1 MTHTLP
7 KPTEAAPVLERTL
20 DVPVVKT
27 LVRTLNETGERM
39 RFYLQTLAG
48 VPVAVTKYP
57 GEVVRHIAVLG
68 MGLGMLATIGGSTVV
83 VAVTCFSDGALIG
96 AQGYEQLQSIGVD
109 GITGA
114 IAAFWNPRIIQQGT
128 PLVTMAATVGA
139 AAAAELGAMR
149 INEEIDAL
157 EVIGI
162 RTVSYLASTRLIAGM
177 IAIVPIWCGS
187 LIAGYGGSYLATTL
201 YHNSNPGV
209 YNHYFN
215 LFMHADDIV
224 KAGMIEFSVAML
236 TMLFCTQQGYNAKR
250 GPAGVG
256 EAVGVAVRS
265 SVAFASLAMVC
276 LVLAVWGINPNI
288 HLAQ

>member
-7 KPTEAAPVLERTL
+7 KPKEAAPVLERTME
-20 DVPVVKT
+20 VPVVKN
-27 LVRTLNETGERM
+27 LARTWNAAGERM
-39 RFYLQTLAG
+39 RFYIETIAG
-48 VPVAVTKYP
+48 IPVAVTKYP
-57 GEVVRHIAVLG
+57 TEVVRHIATLG
-68 MGLGMLATIGGSTVV
+68 MGLGMLAAIGGSTAI
-83 VAVTCFSDGALIG
+83 VAEVCFTDGALVG
-96 AQGYEQLQSIGVD
+96 AQGFDQLQSVGVD
-109 GITGA
+109 ALTGA
-114 IAAFWNPRIIQQGT
+114 ISAFWNPRIIQQGT

-162 RTVSYLASTRLIAGM
+162 RTVPYLASTRLLAGM
-177 IAIVPIWCGS
+177 IAIVPIWC
-187 LIAGYGGSYLATTL
+187 AGLYGGYAGSYIATVF
-201 YHNSNPGV
+201 YHGTNSGV

-215 LFMHADDIV
+215 LFMHGSDIV
-224 KAGMIEFSVAML
+224 KGGLIEVSVALL

-276 LVLAVWGINPNI
+276 LVLAVWGFNPNI